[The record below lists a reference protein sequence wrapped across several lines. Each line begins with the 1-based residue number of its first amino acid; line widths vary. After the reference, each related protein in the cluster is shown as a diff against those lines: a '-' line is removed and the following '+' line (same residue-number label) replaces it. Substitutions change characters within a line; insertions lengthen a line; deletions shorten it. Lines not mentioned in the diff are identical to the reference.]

1 MIPREN
7 KNNAYAKF
15 WRANK
20 EYYGIFESG
29 PCPLVS
35 RPLKPST
42 TKVEVERFATEA
54 KGRADRYSEF
64 TSPCVISLSVQT
76 GQDQFIGSLFFICLN
91 CLGVTLPH
99 LIWNK
104 PPHELQSTE
113 RMIASNRS

>member
-1 MIPREN
+1 MVPREN

-42 TKVEVERFATEA
+42 TEVEVERFATEA

-76 GQDQFIGSLFFICLN
+76 GQDQFIGLLFFICLN

-99 LIWNK
+99 LNMEQT
-104 PPHELQSTE
+104 PTRVAVH
-113 RMIASNRS
+113 RAMIASNRS